1 MVPVCGLPAAHRSR
15 TNKDLAVGS
24 WQLAIAARSRPA
36 AAMVACSSA
45 ALTVLAGHHATAYR
59 CSLFGQWPR
68 AVGVLQ
74 LAFAHQGASRDD
86 RVGR

>member
-1 MVPVCGLPAAHRSR
+1 
-15 TNKDLAVGS
+15 
-24 WQLAIAARSRPA
+24 
-36 AAMVACSSA
+36 MVACSSA